1 MKQHTKRL
9 WILKLPKLW
18 AENTF
23 PCALSTLSFFIT
35 GISGF
40 FINSEDIIPV
50 MLWWAAVE
58 ILLFLETVQEDFFV
72 NTLPSKLMVG
82 KKFVSTPTFF
92 LGTEDSVSVD

>member
-1 MKQHTKRL
+1 
-9 WILKLPKLW
+9 
-18 AENTF
+18 
-23 PCALSTLSFFIT
+23 
-35 GISGF
+35 
-40 FINSEDIIPV
+40 